1 MTSQSTSDIP
11 SAYDPASV
19 EQRLYQRW
27 LDAGYF
33 TPKIDPS
40 KKPFVVIQP
49 PVNVTGELHLGH
61 AQRATVEDALTRWH
75 RMRGDPTLWL
85 PGLDHAG
92 IATQVVVERE
102 LATEGLT
109 RHDLGREK
117 FLERVWEWVGRS
129 RGRIG
134 EQHRRLGVSCD
145 WSRETFT
152 LDPGPSRAV
161 RHTFVN
167 LYKKGLIYRGER
179 IINWCPRCSTA
190 LSDLE
195 VEHQETTGS
204 LYYIKYPLASGDGH
218 LTVATTR
225 PETLLGDTGVA
236 VNADDPR
243 YSALLGQ
250 EVTLPILGRRI
261 PIVGDD
267 AVEME
272 FGTGALK
279 VTPGHDPVDFELG
292 ERHGLPIITVLNL
305 DGTMNAEAGPYEGMD
320 RFKAREQIVADL
332 ESQGL
337 LEKVEDLQHSIGHC
351 QRCTQIVEPLV
362 SMQWFVQIQPLAKPA
377 LEVVRNGTVRIL
389 PERFSRIYE
398 NWMENLRDW
407 CISRQLWW
415 GHRIPVWYCN
425 ACDTEIVELEDPTA
439 CPSCSSTDLRQDEDM
454 LDTWFSSALWPHSTL
469 GWPDETEDLKYF
481 YPTSVMETGHDILF
495 FWIAR
500 MLMMGIENTGQV
512 PFHTVFLSGLIRDV
526 EGAKM
531 SKTKGNVLDP
541 IEAIDTYGCDAL
553 RFALTAGNAPGN
565 DARLGSTKL
574 EAARNFANKMWNA
587 SRYVMLMMEDSSDL
601 AGWSNPKVEHLED
614 RWISSRLNRLVARV
628 TRQLEE
634 YQLGDAE
641 QAIYEFLWDE
651 YCDWYIEAAK
661 VRLRSGVG
669 PSPMPMLVH
678 VLETTLRLLH
688 PFMPFVTEEIW
699 TNLVSR
705 LPKEIE
711 VAESIMTSP
720 YPESDSSALDDEAE
734 ESIGSVREAIRLIRN
749 ARAEFHITPNK
760 SLELLIAP
768 GALADVLETETPLIK
783 ALAKVD
789 PLRLLDSRADLPTSG
804 AVTVVVD
811 GAVMAIPMEGLVDL
825 AAERKRLSDE
835 SADAEQAI
843 QRLDTRLNDPQ
854 FMGKA
859 PEEVVERERERL
871 RGLEERK
878 AHLQELLT
886 QLSD

>member
-75 RMRGDPTLWL
+75 RMRGEPTLWL

-117 FLERVWEWVGRS
+117 FLERVWDWVGRS

-425 ACDTEIVELEDPTA
+425 ACDTEIVEFEDPTA

-469 GWPDETEDLKYF
+469 GWPDETESLKYF

-500 MLMMGIENTGQV
+500 MIMMGIENTGQV

-601 AGWSNPKVEHLED
+601 ASWSNPKAEHLED
-614 RWISSRLNRLVARV
+614 RWINSRLNRLVARV

-661 VRLRSGVG
+661 VRLRSGDG

-711 VAESIMTSP
+711 VAESIMISP

-768 GALADVLETETPLIK
+768 GALAAVLETETPLIK
-783 ALAKVD
+783 ALAKVE

-843 QRLDTRLNDPQ
+843 QRLNTRLNDPQ

-878 AHLQELLT
+878 VHLQELLT

>member
-1 MTSQSTSDIP
+1 MTSQSTSDTP

-27 LDAGYF
+27 MDAGYF

-75 RMRGDPTLWL
+75 RMRGEPTLWL

-117 FLERVWEWVGRS
+117 FLERVWDWVGRS

-167 LYKKGLIYRGER
+167 LYKKGLVYRGER

-236 VNADDPR
+236 VNAGDPR
-243 YSALLGQ
+243 YKELVGR
-250 EVTLPILGRRI
+250 EVVLPILGRRI

-267 AVEME
+267 AVETE

-305 DGTMNAEAGPYEGMD
+305 DGTMNAEAGTYEGMD

-332 ESQGL
+332 EAQGL

-362 SMQWFVQIQPLAKPA
+362 SLQWFVQIQPLAKPA

-389 PERFSRIYE
+389 PERFSKVYE

-425 ACDTEIVELEDPTA
+425 ACGTEIVETDDPTV
-439 CPSCSSTDLRQDEDM
+439 CPSCGSNDLRQDEDM
-454 LDTWFSSALWPHSTL
+454 LDTWFSSGLWPHSTL
-469 GWPDETEDLKYF
+469 GWPDETESLKYF
-481 YPTSVMETGHDILF
+481 YPTSVMETAHDILF
-495 FWIAR
+495 FWVAR
-500 MLMMGIENTGQV
+500 MIMLGLENTGEI

-601 AGWSNPKVEHLED
+601 AGWSNPKAEHLED
-614 RWISSRLNRLVARV
+614 RWINSRLNRLVARV

-661 VRLRSGVG
+661 VRLRQGTG

-688 PFMPFVTEEIW
+688 PFMPFITEEIW

-705 LPKEIE
+705 LPKEID
-711 VAESIMTSP
+711 VADSIMISP
-720 YPESDSSALDDEAE
+720 YPESDASTLDDEAE
-734 ESIGSVREAIRLIRN
+734 DSIGSVRETIRLIRN
-749 ARAEFHITPNK
+749 ARAEFHITPNVN
-760 SLELLIAP
+760 LELLIAP
-768 GALADVLETETPLIK
+768 GGLASVLEMETPLIK
-783 ALAKVD
+783 ALAKVE
-789 PLRLLDSRADLPTSG
+789 PLRILDDRSELPTSG
-804 AVTVVVD
+804 AVSAVVG

-825 AAERKRLSDE
+825 AAERKRLSSELEE
-835 SADAEQAI
+835 SAEAI
-843 QRLDTRLNDPQ
+843 QKLNVRLQDPQ

-871 RGLEERK
+871 RSYEERK
-878 AHLQELLT
+878 ARLEELLT
-886 QLSD
+886 QLSG

>member
-1 MTSQSTSDIP
+1 
-11 SAYDPASV
+11 
-19 EQRLYQRW
+19 
-27 LDAGYF
+27 
-33 TPKIDPS
+33 
-40 KKPFVVIQP
+40 
-49 PVNVTGELHLGH
+49 
-61 AQRATVEDALTRWH
+61 
-75 RMRGDPTLWL
+75 
-85 PGLDHAG
+85 
-92 IATQVVVERE
+92 
-102 LATEGLT
+102 
-109 RHDLGREK
+109 
-117 FLERVWEWVGRS
+117 
-129 RGRIG
+129 
-134 EQHRRLGVSCD
+134 
-145 WSRETFT
+145 
-152 LDPGPSRAV
+152 
-161 RHTFVN
+161 
-167 LYKKGLIYRGER
+167 
-179 IINWCPRCSTA
+179 
-190 LSDLE
+190 
-195 VEHQETTGS
+195 
-204 LYYIKYPLASGDGH
+204 
-218 LTVATTR
+218 
-225 PETLLGDTGVA
+225 
-236 VNADDPR
+236 
-243 YSALLGQ
+243 
-250 EVTLPILGRRI
+250 
-261 PIVGDD
+261 
-267 AVEME
+267 
-272 FGTGALK
+272 
-279 VTPGHDPVDFELG
+279 
-292 ERHGLPIITVLNL
+292 
-305 DGTMNAEAGPYEGMD
+305 
-320 RFKAREQIVADL
+320 
-332 ESQGL
+332 
-337 LEKVEDLQHSIGHC
+337 
-351 QRCTQIVEPLV
+351 
-362 SMQWFVQIQPLAKPA
+362 
-377 LEVVRNGTVRIL
+377 
-389 PERFSRIYE
+389 
-398 NWMENLRDW
+398 
-407 CISRQLWW
+407 
-415 GHRIPVWYCN
+415 
-425 ACDTEIVELEDPTA
+425 
-439 CPSCSSTDLRQDEDM
+439 
-454 LDTWFSSALWPHSTL
+454 
-469 GWPDETEDLKYF
+469 
-481 YPTSVMETGHDILF
+481 
-495 FWIAR
+495 
-500 MLMMGIENTGQV
+500 MLMM
-512 PFHTVFLSGLIRDV
+512 D
-526 EGAKM
+526 
-531 SKTKGNVLDP
+531 
-541 IEAIDTYGCDAL
+541 
-553 RFALTAGNAPGN
+553 
-565 DARLGSTKL
+565 
-574 EAARNFANKMWNA
+574 
-587 SRYVMLMMEDSSDL
+587 DSSDL

-760 SLELLIAP
+760 NLELLIAP

>member
-11 SAYDPASV
+11 SAYEPASV

-40 KKPFVVIQP
+40 KKPFVIIQP

-75 RMRGDPTLWL
+75 RMRGEPTLWL

-109 RHDLGREK
+109 RHDLGRGK
-117 FLERVWEWVGRS
+117 FLERVWDWVGRS

-145 WSRETFT
+145 WSQETFT

-204 LYYIKYPLASGDGH
+204 FYYIKYPLASDDGH

-243 YSALLGQ
+243 YTSLIGQ

-267 AVEME
+267 AVETE

-332 ESQGL
+332 EAQGL
-337 LEKVEDLQHSIGHC
+337 LEKVEALQHAIGHC

-377 LEVVRNGTVRIL
+377 LEVVRNGKVRIL
-389 PERFSRIYE
+389 PERFSRVYE

-425 ACDTEIVELEDPTA
+425 ACDTEVVELEDPTA
-439 CPSCSSTDLRQDEDM
+439 CPSCRSTDLRQDEDM

-469 GWPDETEDLKYF
+469 GWPDETESLKYF

-495 FWIAR
+495 FWVAR
-500 MLMMGIENTGQV
+500 MIMMGIENTGEV

-601 AGWSNPKVEHLED
+601 AGWSNPKAEHLED
-614 RWISSRLNRLVARV
+614 RWINSRLNRLVARV
-628 TRQLEE
+628 TRQFEE
-634 YQLGDAE
+634 YQLGEAE

-661 VRLRSGVG
+661 VRLRSGAG

-711 VAESIMTSP
+711 VAESIMISP

-768 GALADVLETETPLIK
+768 GALASVLKTETPLIK
-783 ALAKVD
+783 ALAKVE
-789 PLRLLDSRADLPTSG
+789 PLRLLDNRADLPTSG
-804 AVTVVVD
+804 AVTLVVD

-854 FMGKA
+854 FTGKA

-878 AHLQELLT
+878 THLQELLT

>member
-1 MTSQSTSDIP
+1 MTSQGTQDIP
-11 SAYDPASV
+11 PTYDPASV

-27 LDAGYF
+27 MDAGYF

-49 PVNVTGELHLGH
+49 PPNVTGELHLGH
-61 AQRATVEDALTRWH
+61 AQRSTVEDALSRWH
-75 RMRGDPTLWL
+75 RMRGEPTLWL
-85 PGLDHAG
+85 PGVDHAG

-102 LATEGLT
+102 LAAEGLT
-109 RHDLGREK
+109 RHDIGRVK
-117 FLERVWEWVGRS
+117 FLERIWDWVGRS

-179 IINWCPRCSTA
+179 IINWCPRCATA

-195 VEHQETTGS
+195 VEHQDTTGN
-204 LYYIKYPLASGDGH
+204 LYYIKYPFASGDGH

-225 PETLLGDTGVA
+225 PETLLGDTAVA
-236 VNADDPR
+236 VNGDDPR
-243 YSALLGQ
+243 YKELVGG
-250 EVTLPILGRRI
+250 EVVLPILGRRI
-261 PIVGDD
+261 PVIGDN
-267 AVEME
+267 AVETE

-292 ERHGLPIITVLNL
+292 ERHGLHIINVLNL
-305 DGTMNAEAGPYEGMD
+305 DGTMNKEAGPYEGMD
-320 RFKAREQIVADL
+320 RFKVREQIVADL
-332 ESQGL
+332 EAQGL
-337 LEKVEDLQHSIGHC
+337 LEKVEELQHSIGHC
-351 QRCTQIVEPLV
+351 QRCNQVVEPLV
-362 SMQWFVQIQPLAKPA
+362 SKQWFVQIQPLAKPA

-389 PERFSRIYE
+389 PERFKRVYE

-425 ACDTEIVELEDPTA
+425 ACEAEIVELEDPTT
-439 CPSCSSTDLRQDEDM
+439 CPSCSSTDLRQDEDV
-454 LDTWFSSALWPHSTL
+454 LDTWFSSGLWPHSTL
-469 GWPDETEDLKYF
+469 GWPDETESLKYF

-495 FWIAR
+495 FWVAR
-500 MLMMGIENTGQV
+500 MIMLGIENTGQA
-512 PFHTVFLSGLIRDV
+512 PFHTVFLSGLIRDA

-541 IEAIDTYGCDAL
+541 LEAIDTYGCDAL
-553 RFALTAGNAPGN
+553 RFALTSANAPGN

-574 EAARNFANKMWNA
+574 EAARNFANKIWNA

-601 AGWSNPKVEHLED
+601 AGWNNPKAEHLED
-614 RWISSRLNRLVARV
+614 RWINSRLNRLVARV
-628 TRQLEE
+628 ARQLEE
-634 YQLGDAE
+634 YQLGEAE

-661 VRLRSGVG
+661 VRLRQVTS
-669 PSPMPMLVH
+669 PSPMPTLVH

-705 LPKEIE
+705 LPKEVE
-711 VAESIMTSP
+711 VAASIMISP
-720 YPESDSSALDDEAE
+720 YPESDASALDDEAE
-734 ESIGSVREAIRLIRN
+734 DSIGSVRETIRLVRN
-749 ARAEFHITPNK
+749 ARAEFHITPNVN
-760 SLELLIAP
+760 LELLIAP
-768 GALADVLETETPLIK
+768 GVLASVLETETPLIK

-789 PLRLLDSRADLPTSG
+789 PLRLLDDRSQLPTSG
-804 AVTVVVD
+804 AVSAVVN

-825 AAERKRLSDE
+825 AAERKRLSSELEE
-835 SADAEQAI
+835 SAEAI
-843 QRLDTRLNDPQ
+843 QRLNVRLQDPR

-871 RGLEERK
+871 RSYEERK
-878 AHLQELLT
+878 SRLEELLV
-886 QLSD
+886 QLSG

>member
-1 MTSQSTSDIP
+1 MTSQGTSDIP

-27 LDAGYF
+27 MDAGYF
-33 TPKIDPS
+33 TPTIDPT

-49 PVNVTGELHLGH
+49 PPNVTGELHLGH
-61 AQRATVEDALTRWH
+61 AQRSTVEDALTRWH
-75 RMRGDPTLWL
+75 RMRGEPTLWL
-85 PGLDHAG
+85 PGVDHAG

-109 RHDLGREK
+109 RQDIGREK
-117 FLERVWEWVGRS
+117 FLERVWDWVGRS

-179 IINWCPRCSTA
+179 IINWCPRCATA

-195 VEHQETTGS
+195 VEHQDTTGS

-225 PETLLGDTGVA
+225 PETLLGDTAVA

-243 YSALLGQ
+243 YKALVGQ
-250 EVTLPILGRRI
+250 EVVLPVLGRHI
-261 PIVGDD
+261 PIIGDD
-267 AVEME
+267 AVETE

-292 ERHGLPIITVLNL
+292 ERHDLPIITVLNL
-305 DGTMNAEAGPYEGMD
+305 DGTMNAEAGPYDGMD
-320 RFKAREQIVADL
+320 RFEAREKIVADL
-332 ESQGL
+332 EAQGL
-337 LEKVEDLQHSIGHC
+337 LEKVEDLQHAIGHC
-351 QRCTQIVEPLV
+351 QRCAQIVEPLV
-362 SMQWFVQIQPLAKPA
+362 SKQWFVQIQPLAKPA
-377 LEVVRNGTVRIL
+377 LEVVRNGKVRIL

-425 ACDTEIVELEDPTA
+425 ACGTENVDYDDPTVCTA
-439 CPSCSSTDLRQDEDM
+439 CGSTDLSQDEDV
-454 LDTWFSSALWPHSTL
+454 LDTWFSSGLWPHSTL
-469 GWPDETEDLKYF
+469 GWPDETESLKYF
-481 YPTSVMETGHDILF
+481 YPTSVMETAHDIIF
-495 FWIAR
+495 FWVAR
-500 MLMMGIENTGQV
+500 MIMLGIENMGEA
-512 PFHTVFLSGLIRDV
+512 PFHTVYLSGLIRDV

-541 IEAIDTYGCDAL
+541 LEAIDSYGCDAL

-565 DARLGSTKL
+565 DARLGPAKL

-601 AGWSNPKVEHLED
+601 AGWSNPKAEHLED
-614 RWISSRLNRLVARV
+614 RWINSRLNRLVARV

-634 YQLGDAE
+634 YQLGEAE

-669 PSPMPMLVH
+669 PSPMSMLVH

-705 LPKEIE
+705 LPQEID
-711 VAESIMTSP
+711 VADSIMIAP
-720 YPESDSSALDDEAE
+720 YPESYSAGLDDEAE
-734 ESIGSVREAIRLIRN
+734 EAIGSVREAIRLIRN

-760 SLELLIAP
+760 GLELLIAP
-768 GALADVLETETPLIK
+768 GSLASVLETETPLIK
-783 ALAKVD
+783 ALAKVE
-789 PLRLLDSRADLPTSG
+789 PLRLLDNRSDLPTNG

-825 AAERKRLSDE
+825 AAERKRLSAE
-835 SADAEQAI
+835 LAEAEQAI
-843 QRLDTRLNDPQ
+843 GRLDTRLNDPQ

>member
-332 ESQGL
+332 ESQEL

>member
-332 ESQGL
+332 ESLGL